1 MHISSKPIRE
11 VRANLMFDMQLTVT
25 SSHTNAC
32 CTTLTS
38 TYLTGMIFEKFI
50 IKVKT
55 RLEIMDTTNSNSLN
69 VNVFGNV
76 NGNSLNSLTPRDAL
90 IIRLEHA

>member
-1 MHISSKPIRE
+1 MNETI
-11 VRANLMFDMQLTVT
+11 NVT
-25 SSHTNAC
+25 
-32 CTTLTS
+32 
-38 TYLTGMIFEKFI
+38 FEKFI